1 VSLTLDALY
10 VLDAIDRRGSFAAAA
25 EELHRVPSA
34 VSYTIQKLEQDL
46 DALVFD
52 RKGHR
57 ATLTPAGRA
66 LLEEGR
72 HLLRAAEH
80 LESHIKRV
88 ATGWES
94 ELRIAVEAII
104 PMQNVLPLLD
114 DFYIENGGTRLRL
127 QREVLGGTWDA
138 LSSDRVD
145 LVLGASGEGSA
156 GGGYA
161 TSYLGEVD
169 MVFTVAPHHPLAEL
183 PEPLTSNQILQHR
196 AVAIADTSRN
206 LPPRSA
212 GLLSGQD
219 VLTVADMPDKVM
231 AQCQGLGVGYLPIN
245 WIRRELA
252 EGKLITK
259 EVEGAVHKASLLNAW
274 RSGHQGKALAWFKEK
289 LKDPTILADILADVD
304 HNQG

>member
-1 VSLTLDALY
+1 MSLTLDALY

-46 DALVFD
+46 DALIFD

-72 HLLRAAEH
+72 HLLHAAKH
-80 LESHIKRV
+80 LENHIKRV

-104 PMQNVLPLLD
+104 PMQNILPLLD
-114 DFYIENGGTRLRL
+114 EFYADNGGTRLRL

-138 LSSDRVD
+138 LTSDRAD
-145 LVLGASGEGSA
+145 LVIGASGEGSP

-161 TSYLGEVD
+161 SLPLGDVS
-169 MVFTVAPHHPLAEL
+169 MVFAIAPHHPLAPL
-183 PEPLTSNQILQHR
+183 PEPLTSNQVQQHR

-206 LPPRSA
+206 LPPRSS

-219 VLTVADMPDKVM
+219 VLTVADMHDKVR
-231 AQCQGLGVGYLPIN
+231 AQCQGLGVGYLPSN

-252 EGKLITK
+252 QGRLITK
-259 EVEGAVHKASLLNAW
+259 AVEGTVNIANLHIVW
-274 RSGHQGKALAWFKEK
+274 RSGHQGKALAWFLEK
-289 LKDPTILADILADVD
+289 LKDPATLAAILADVD
-304 HNQG
+304 HDRD